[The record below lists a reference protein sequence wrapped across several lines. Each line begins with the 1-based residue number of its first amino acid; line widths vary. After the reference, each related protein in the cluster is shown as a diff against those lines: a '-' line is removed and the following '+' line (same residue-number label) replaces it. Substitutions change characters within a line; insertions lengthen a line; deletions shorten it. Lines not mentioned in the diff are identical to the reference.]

1 MSENETLPITESTVT
16 CSDNLSDL
24 FAAMAK
30 AQGEITDAEKDST
43 NPFFKSKYADLASVR
58 SACVPALA
66 KHGLCVIQFP
76 FAVGKSVTIV
86 TILGHSSGQFIRANL
101 TLSAKGDD
109 AQSVGSAIT
118 YGRRYSLMAAACVAT
133 TDEDDDGNAAARP
146 QPAVKSNPPQ
156 LPRPAGKV

>member
-1 MSENETLPITESTVT
+1 MNETEPIEKQEITLE
-16 CSDNLSDL
+16 CSPILAEL

-118 YGRRYSLMAAACVAT
+118 
-133 TDEDDDGNAAARP
+133 
-146 QPAVKSNPPQ
+146 
-156 LPRPAGKV
+156 